1 MTAELFQAWLRQ
13 LDHRFA
19 AKARKVLFVLDNCSA
34 YTKVSRLD
42 NIELLFLPPNTTA
55 SLEPMDQGIIQFVKS
70 HYRRQVLERML
81 LCMES
86 DKQYEVSLLS
96 SIHMLTYNTPPALVA
111 NCFRHSGFVHDAADP
126 GVVAD
131 KETGEE
137 QDNRYVSIMPV
148 DVPPGDYFAI
158 DSNVA
163 VAGTV
168 TDSDI
173 VAKVLDGEGKS
184 ADEDSPYRSDWSS
197 LKKCSE
203 NACLIKVYWDSLD
216 DAHSA
221 VARSG
226 LVGLYKYSGN
236 A

>member
-1 MTAELFQAWLRQ
+1 
-13 LDHRFA
+13 
-19 AKARKVLFVLDNCSA
+19 
-34 YTKVSRLD
+34 
-42 NIELLFLPPNTTA
+42 
-55 SLEPMDQGIIQFVKS
+55 
-70 HYRRQVLERML
+70 ML

-184 ADEDSPYRSDWSS
+184 ADEDVSDADERSRHTMMEAAHASVVLEDICMLSS
-197 LKKCSE
+197 
-203 NACLIKVYWDSLD
+203 NNV
-216 DAHSA
+216 
-221 VARSG
+221 RG
-226 LVGLYKYSGN
+226 LSHVQKLRKIVTSSHI
-236 A
+236 ASVKQTAITHF